1 MNTYCNLIA
10 LLNAIKSNRV
20 ILRELYVIQGFFIGG
35 HNLTNMR
42 YADNAVL
49 IVDTLRILQELLQKV
64 VKNRGEMTKPQL
76 QDRMHAC

>member
-1 MNTYCNLIA
+1 
-10 LLNAIKSNRV
+10 
-20 ILRELYVIQGFFIGG
+20 
-35 HNLTNMR
+35 MR

-64 VKNRGEMTKPQL
+64 VKNGGEMTKPQL